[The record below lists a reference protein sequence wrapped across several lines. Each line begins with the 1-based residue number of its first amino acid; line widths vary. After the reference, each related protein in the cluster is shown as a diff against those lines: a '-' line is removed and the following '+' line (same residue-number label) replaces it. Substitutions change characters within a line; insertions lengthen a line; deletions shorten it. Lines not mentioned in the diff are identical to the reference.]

1 MRILGKTASIILL
14 PLLLLTAGAAQAD
27 PPSHAPAH
35 GWRKQH
41 DPAYVGYS
49 GKRWEED
56 YGIRSGECNREL
68 VGTVVGG
75 VLGAVIGDRVADPED
90 RAVAT
95 IVGAVAGA
103 LIGNRIGRELDE
115 ADRACVGHAL
125 ELAEPGQRVRW
136 TAGSGDLRYDLVP
149 GESLERA
156 GRECREYRLVASTDE
171 RRSAHRGTACQ
182 VRPGVWQMI
191 D

>member
-1 MRILGKTASIILL
+1 MIMLRRVLSIMLL
-14 PLLLLTAGAAQAD
+14 PLLLVTAGAAHAD

-41 DPAYVGYS
+41 DPGYVGYS

-56 YGIRSGECNREL
+56 YGIRRGECNREL
-68 VGTVVGG
+68 VGTVVGT
-75 VLGAVIGDRVADPED
+75 VLGAVVGDRVADDEN
-90 RAVAT
+90 RTVAT
-95 IVGAVAGA
+95 IVGAFAGA
-103 LIGNRIGRELDE
+103 LIGKRIGRELDE

-136 TAGSGDLRYDLVP
+136 TSGSGDLRYDLVP
-149 GESLERA
+149 GAELERS
-156 GRECREYRLVASTDE
+156 GRECREYRLVASTTE

-182 VRPGVWQMI
+182 VRPGVWQMV